1 MLTFVF
7 VVLIINCCTAI
18 SQTERLDAKVA
29 KKRRNDN
36 HDAYPKDFILE
47 SLSVL
52 RSQATA
58 TKIFLEEIRSTFKSN
73 EERLDKMEVRLSEMN
88 AKLHGLDKMED
99 RLTEMNAKLH
109 GLETTMKVSL
119 EKTDVVREHVAL
131 NKEIMTEVKSGIVA
145 SRQITET
152 VKARQNVMLSEV
164 RLISLYKM
172 TEQTTVHVDGHGSDL
187 AVDGQFVFSDWAPST
202 TTRAISHTD
211 CKPNQK
217 ISIDLGALFRIHR
230 VKIWMSRH
238 ATIAHYPSRF
248 LGVRILADEKLLGVT
263 TTLKYIYDF
272 KVAENDPTYA
282 KSVTMHRIEKEC
294 LNVIEIQVWGTGP
307 FAEDDKFA

>member
-73 EERLDKMEVRLSEMN
+73 EERLDKMENRLSEMN
-88 AKLHGLDKMED
+88 AKLL
-99 RLTEMNAKLH
+99 

-119 EKTDVVREHVAL
+119 EKTDVVRERVEL
-131 NKEIMTEVKSGIVA
+131 NKKIMTEVQSGITA

-202 TTRAISHTD
+202 TTRAISHTA
-211 CKPNQK
+211 KLPNQK

-238 ATIAHYPSRF
+238 CPIPHCSERF
-248 LGVRILADEKLLGVT
+248 LGLRILADEKLLGIT
-263 TTLKYIYDF
+263 SSHKYIYDF
-272 KVAENDPTYA
+272 KVAKDDPIYA
-282 KSVTMHRIEKEC
+282 KSITLHRKEKVF
-294 LNVIEIQVWGTGP
+294 LTVSEIQVWGTGP